1 MRRRPAERAGCA
13 TDIKEAMSPSTKT
26 PAMGL
31 AMTRAP
37 RILIVDDDTVTLALM
52 QDILRRVHCELL
64 VAGSGAEALSALR
77 DAVDAGS
84 EVDLV
89 LLDVMMP
96 DLDGYD
102 VLRQVK
108 ADPLLQDTSVILTTA
123 LHSVSDKTLGLGL
136 GADDYLTKPFD
147 PQELLAR
154 IDAVMRIHRG
164 EQILRRRNQE
174 LAMLVEISHAVT
186 SSLQFEEVIDKALD
200 GVREILAVEAAV
212 VVWIEDESGELILR
226 GAVGHGA
233 GQGINQSYTLGK
245 GIIGTVVDGGQP
257 MVVNNVELE
266 PCFSPEVDEPEG
278 VTAHTILCV
287 PLVIREQ
294 TVGAFEVVNKV
305 DGAFSDQDLGLL
317 QTIAGS
323 MSAALA
329 NANLY
334 REVADFA
341 AELERSQNQLIQAE
355 KMAAVGRLAASIAH
369 EVNNPLQ
376 AIHNSLHLCMH
387 EGVREAGRREY
398 LGLAQNEVQRLIDT
412 VHRMLNFYRPSRG
425 RHANVDLNSLIDDV
439 LVLAKS
445 RLQNGSID
453 VERCFAPELPGVCVV
468 PDQITQVF
476 LNIVINAID
485 AMPAGG
491 VLHIGTSLTAGGSEA
506 EISFSDTGNGLT
518 PEAMDNLF
526 EPFYTTKPSGTG
538 LGATIRYG
546 IIQRHGGEIEV
557 VNREGRGA
565 TFTVRLPLR
574 FRDREGV

>member
-1 MRRRPAERAGCA
+1 MM
-13 TDIKEAMSPSTKT
+13 DIKESLSVSVKT
-26 PAMGL
+26 PAL
-31 AMTRAP
+31 AAERAP
-37 RILIVDDDTVTLALM
+37 RILIVDDDGLMLALM
-52 QDILRRVHCELL
+52 QNILRRVHCEVL
-64 VAGSGAEALSALR
+64 AADSGAEALAVLR
-77 DAVDAGS
+77 DAAAADAQ
-84 EVDLV
+84 VDLM

-108 ADPLLQDTSVILTTA
+108 ADPRLQDTAVILTTA
-123 LHSVSDKTLGLGL
+123 LHSVSNKTLGLGL

-164 EQILRRRNQE
+164 EQILRQRNQE
-174 LAMLVEISHAVT
+174 LAMLVEISRAVT
-186 SSLQFEEVIDKALD
+186 SSLQFEDVIDKALD

-226 GAVGHGA
+226 GAVGHSA
-233 GQGINQSYTLGK
+233 GRGISQPYTLGK
-245 GIIGTVVDGGQP
+245 GIVGTVVDGGQP

-278 VTAHTILCV
+278 VTAHTVLCV
-287 PLVIREQ
+287 PLIIREQ
-294 TVGAFEVVNKV
+294 TVGAFEVVNKFG
-305 DGAFSDQDLGLL
+305 GAFSDQDLGLL

-334 REVADFA
+334 REVADYA
-341 AELERSQNQLIQAE
+341 AELEHSQNQLIQAE

-387 EGVREAGRREY
+387 DGVPEVSRREY
-398 LGLAQNEVQRLIDT
+398 LSLAQSEVQRLIDT
-412 VHRMLNFYRPSRG
+412 IQRMLNFYRPSRG
-425 RHANVDLNSLIDDV
+425 GRIDVDLNSLIDDV
-439 LVLAKS
+439 LVLANK
-445 RLQNGSID
+445 RLQSGGID
-453 VERCFAPELPGVCVV
+453 VERCFAPELPSVCVV

-476 LNIVINAID
+476 LNIVINAIE

-491 VLHIGTSLTAGGSEA
+491 VLYIGTSLANGGSDV

-518 PEAMDNLF
+518 ADAMDNLF
-526 EPFYTTKPSGTG
+526 EPFYTTKLTGTG
-538 LGATIRYG
+538 LGLTISYG

-557 VNREGRGA
+557 VNGENRGA
-565 TFTVRLPLR
+565 TFAVRLPL
-574 FRDREGV
+574 